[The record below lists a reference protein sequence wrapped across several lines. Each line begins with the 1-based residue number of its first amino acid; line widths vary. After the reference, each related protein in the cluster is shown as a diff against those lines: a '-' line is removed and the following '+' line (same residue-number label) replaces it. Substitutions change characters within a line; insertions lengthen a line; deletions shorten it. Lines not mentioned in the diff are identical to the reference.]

1 MYHLETSDEWYSIDP
16 NDLWIYNKLQ
26 LSRVLGY
33 SCGPSGVQVPKPD
46 FYIIRPS
53 INFLGMGR
61 YARKEFI
68 NDSTEHLHPGEF
80 WCELFLGEHLSVDFK
95 NKLPEL
101 IVLGERENNNPLY
114 KWKSWEKVTRNV
126 KFPNILENLFGSY
139 EYINCE
145 FIGNK
150 LIEVHFRRNPD
161 FRYNNSISIP
171 VWNDQDIK
179 KIEGYK
185 FIEDKDY
192 KRSGFYIK

>member
-1 MYHLETSDEWYSIDP
+1 MYHLETSDEWYNVDP
-16 NDLWIYNKLQ
+16 KDLWIYNKLQ

-68 NDSTEHLHPGEF
+68 EYDTEHLHPAEF
-80 WCELFLGEHLSVDFK
+80 WCEIFSGEHLSVDFRYK
-95 NKLPEL
+95 EPEL
-101 IVLGERENNNPLY
+101 IVLGEKNLNDPLY
-114 KWKSWEKVTRNV
+114 KWKSWKKVTRNV
-126 KFPNILENLFGSY
+126 KFPEILKNLSGKY

-145 FIGNK
+145 FIDNN

-171 VWNDQDIK
+171 VWNDEDIT
-179 KIEGYK
+179 KIEDYT

-192 KRSGFYIK
+192 NRSGFFIK